1 MRRLVC
7 VLLALSAPA
16 YAQSVVFTFDQW
28 ERLSPGLQEIYV
40 SGAFDAVSTI
50 AVPATANTAKFYND
64 CIVKNGITAHDL
76 VQEMKSIV
84 RTRPELHPKPTTAA
98 LLAAMIKLCGPV
110 PE

>member
-1 MRRLVC
+1 
-7 VLLALSAPA
+7 
-16 YAQSVVFTFDQW
+16 VVFTFDQW

>member
-1 MRRLVC
+1 MRR
-7 VLLALSAPA
+7 
-16 YAQSVVFTFDQW
+16 VVFALLVLTTTAHAQAVVFKYDQW
-28 ERLSPGLQEIYV
+28 ERLAPGLQEIYI

-64 CIVKNGITAHDL
+64 CIVKNGLTAHDL

-84 RTRPELHPKPTTAA
+84 RTRPELSPKPTTAA
-98 LLAAMIKLCGPV
+98 LMAAIIKLCGPA